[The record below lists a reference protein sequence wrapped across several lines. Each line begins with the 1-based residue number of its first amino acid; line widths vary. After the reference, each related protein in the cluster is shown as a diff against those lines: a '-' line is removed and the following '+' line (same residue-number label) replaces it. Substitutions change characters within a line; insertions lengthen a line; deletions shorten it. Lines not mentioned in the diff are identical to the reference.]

1 MIFENSIEIDVPRDA
16 AWDFLWDVDRLI
28 SCVPGCEEASTVEA
42 GKLYN
47 ARMVA
52 RVGPFKVTF
61 PIKIEVLE
69 SEPKQR
75 IKARASGSDNKI
87 GSHLKVELDVSL
99 AEKGS
104 STVVSFVASVD
115 ILGKLATLGHSI
127 IKRKADNDVASFA
140 QAVKKELEGGA

>member
-1 MIFENSIEIDVPRDA
+1 MIFENSIEIDVPRDK

-28 SCVPGCEEASTVEA
+28 SCVPGCEEAATVEA

-99 AEKGS
+99 EDKGS
-104 STVVSFVASVD
+104 STLVSFVASVD

-127 IKRKADNDVASFA
+127 IKRKADNDVAAFA

>member
-1 MIFENSIEIDVPRDA
+1 MIFENSIEIDVPRDT

-28 SCVPGCEEASTVEA
+28 SCVPGCEEATTVKA
-42 GKLYN
+42 GKDYN

-99 AEKGS
+99 EEKGN
-104 STVVSFVASVD
+104 STLVSFVASVD

-127 IKRKADNDVASFA
+127 IKRKADNDVAAFA

>member
-1 MIFENSIEIDVPRDA
+1 MNFEHSIEIGVARDT

-28 SCVPGCEEASTVEA
+28 ACVPGCEEAGTVEA

-61 PIKIEVLE
+61 PINIEVLE
-69 SEPKQR
+69 NEPKQR
-75 IKARASGSDNKI
+75 IRARASGSDNKI
-87 GSHLKVELDVSL
+87 GSHLKVDLDVSL
-99 AEKGS
+99 EEKGEA
-104 STVVSFVASVD
+104 TQLSFVASVD

-127 IKRKADNDVASFA
+127 IKRKADNDMAKFA
-140 QAVKKELEGGA
+140 GAVKKELEGGA

>member
-1 MIFENSIEIDVPRDA
+1 MIFENSIEIDVPRDK

-28 SCVPGCEEASTVEA
+28 SCVPGCEEATTVEA

-99 AEKGS
+99 EDKGN
-104 STVVSFVASVD
+104 STLVSFVASVD

-127 IKRKADNDVASFA
+127 IKRKADNDVAAFA

>member
-1 MIFENSIEIDVPRDA
+1 MNFENSIEIGVPRDK

-28 SCVPGCEEASTVEA
+28 ACVPGCEEASTVKA
-42 GKLYN
+42 GEEYTAK
-47 ARMVA
+47 MVA

-69 SEPKQR
+69 NEPKDR

-87 GSHLKVELDVSL
+87 GSHLKVDLDVSL
-99 AEKGS
+99 EDRGEA
-104 STVVSFVASVD
+104 TQVSLVASVD

-127 IKRKADNDVASFA
+127 IKRKADNDMVKFA
-140 QAVKKELEGGA
+140 EAVKKELEGGA

>member
-1 MIFENSIEIDVPRDA
+1 MNFENSIDIGVARDTV
-16 AWDFLWDVDRLI
+16 WDFLWDVDRLI
-28 SCVPGCEEASTVEA
+28 SCVPGCEEAATVEA

-69 SEPKQR
+69 NEPKQR

-87 GSHLKVELDVSL
+87 GSHLKVELDVSVE
-99 AEKGS
+99 EKGEV
-104 STVVSFVASVD
+104 TQLSFVASVD
-115 ILGKLATLGHSI
+115 VLGKLATLGHSI
-127 IKRKADNDVASFA
+127 IKRKADNDMVKFA
-140 QAVKKELEGGA
+140 EAVKKELEGGA

>member
-1 MIFENSIEIDVPRDA
+1 MIFENSIEIGVSRDT

-28 SCVPGCEEASTVEA
+28 ACVPGCEEASTVEA
-42 GKLYN
+42 GKRYN

-61 PIKIEVLE
+61 PIGIEVLE
-69 SEPKQR
+69 NEPKAR

-87 GSHLKVELDVSL
+87 GSHLKVDIDVSL
-99 AEKGS
+99 EDRGEA
-104 STVVSFVASVD
+104 TLVRIVASVD

-127 IKRKADNDVASFA
+127 IKRKADNDMARFA
-140 QAVKKELEGGA
+140 QAVKEELEGGA

>member
-16 AWDFLWDVDRLI
+16 AWDFLWDVDRVI

-61 PIKIEVLE
+61 PIRIEVLE

-99 AEKGS
+99 EEKGS
-104 STVVSFVASVD
+104 STLVSFVASVD

-140 QAVKKELEGGA
+140 QAVKKELEGGS

>member
-1 MIFENSIEIDVPRDA
+1 MIFENSIEIDVPRDK

-28 SCVPGCEEASTVEA
+28 SCVPGCEEAATVEA

-99 AEKGS
+99 EDKGN
-104 STVVSFVASVD
+104 STLVSFVASVD

-127 IKRKADNDVASFA
+127 IKRKADNDVAAFA

>member
-99 AEKGS
+99 EEKGN

>member
-1 MIFENSIEIDVPRDA
+1 MIFENSIEIDVPRDK

-28 SCVPGCEEASTVEA
+28 SCVPGCEEATTVEA
-42 GKLYN
+42 GKHYN
-47 ARMVA
+47 ATMVA

-99 AEKGS
+99 EEKGS
-104 STVVSFVASVD
+104 STLVSFVASVD

-127 IKRKADNDVASFA
+127 IKRKADNDVAAFA

>member
-1 MIFENSIEIDVPRDA
+1 MIFENSIEIDVPRDK

-28 SCVPGCEEASTVEA
+28 SCVPGCEEAATVEA

-99 AEKGS
+99 EEKGS
-104 STVVSFVASVD
+104 STLVSFVASVD

-127 IKRKADNDVASFA
+127 IKRKADNDVAAFA

>member
-1 MIFENSIEIDVPRDA
+1 MNFENSIEIGVSRDTT
-16 AWDFLWDVDRLI
+16 WDFLWDVDRLI
-28 SCVPGCEEASTVEA
+28 ACVPGCEEASTVEA

-69 SEPKQR
+69 NEPKKR

-99 AEKGS
+99 EDKGDA
-104 STVVSFVASVD
+104 TQLSFVASVD
-115 ILGKLATLGHSI
+115 VLGKLATLGHSI
-127 IKRKADNDVASFA
+127 IKRKADNDMVKFA
-140 QAVKKELEGGA
+140 DAVKKELEGGA

>member
-1 MIFENSIEIDVPRDA
+1 MIFENSIEIDVPRDT

-28 SCVPGCEEASTVEA
+28 SCVPGCEEAVTVEA

-69 SEPKQR
+69 SDPKQR

-99 AEKGS
+99 EEKGS

-127 IKRKADNDVASFA
+127 IKRKADNDVAAFA

>member
-1 MIFENSIEIDVPRDA
+1 MIFENSIEIDVPRDT

-28 SCVPGCEEASTVEA
+28 SCVPGCEEAATVEA

-99 AEKGS
+99 EEKGDA
-104 STVVSFVASVD
+104 TVVSFVASVD

-127 IKRKADNDVASFA
+127 IKRKADNDVAAFA

>member
-61 PIKIEVLE
+61 PIRIEVLE

-99 AEKGS
+99 EEKGS
-104 STVVSFVASVD
+104 STLVSFVASVD

-140 QAVKKELEGGA
+140 QAVKKELEGGS

>member
-99 AEKGS
+99 EEKGS